1 MTFSHTG
8 PARRAADIE
17 GGLTVLRESGFR
29 ATAARRLVLEALFA
43 ADGPVSAD
51 DLASGLGGQT
61 SRSDLASV
69 YRNLETLEEIGL
81 IHHLHVGH
89 GPGLYV
95 LAREGGREYLTCH
108 RCGAL
113 RALDSSAFDGV
124 RDAVRSAS
132 GYEARFAHFPIV
144 GMCPACA
151 GSANGNGN
159 GNGAGHP

>member
-1 MTFSHTG
+1 MTTSHTG
-8 PARRAADIE
+8 PALRATDLE
-17 GGLTVLRESGFR
+17 GALTLVRKAGFR
-29 ATAARRLVLEALFA
+29 ATAARRLVLQALFA
-43 ADGPVSAD
+43 ANGPVSAD

-81 IHHLHVGH
+81 IHHLHLGH
-89 GPGLYV
+89 GPGLYA
-95 LAREGGREYLTCH
+95 LASEGGREYLTCH

-124 RDAVRSAS
+124 RDAVRSAA

-144 GMCPACA
+144 GLCPDCA

-159 GNGAGHP
+159 GHP